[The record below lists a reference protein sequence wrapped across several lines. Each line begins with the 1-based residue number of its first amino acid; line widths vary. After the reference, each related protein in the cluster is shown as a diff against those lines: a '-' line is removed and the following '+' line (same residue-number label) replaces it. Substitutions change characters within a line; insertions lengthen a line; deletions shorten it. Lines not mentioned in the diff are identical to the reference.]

1 MFSWLKSPF
10 KDVEIE
16 SSFKPYLNE
25 KNNEITWVAKNF
37 LALPIDDEGKTIPC
51 TSDSHDMKPFY
62 FITNYLI
69 QLFFTLVFHT
79 QVQEMHLKPVK
90 IKSKNRPHR

>member
-1 MFSWLKSPF
+1 M
-10 KDVEIE
+10 
-16 SSFKPYLNE
+16 
-25 KNNEITWVAKNF
+25 
-37 LALPIDDEGKTIPC
+37 KTI
-51 TSDSHDMKPFY
+51 Y

-90 IKSKNRPHR
+90 IKSKNKPHR

>member
-1 MFSWLKSPF
+1 M
-10 KDVEIE
+10 
-16 SSFKPYLNE
+16 
-25 KNNEITWVAKNF
+25 
-37 LALPIDDEGKTIPC
+37 KTI
-51 TSDSHDMKPFY
+51 Y

-90 IKSKNRPHR
+90 IKSNSKPH

>member
-1 MFSWLKSPF
+1 MAKVDGIYKINSG
-10 KDVEIE
+10 D
-16 SSFKPYLNE
+16 YLNF
-25 KNNEITWVAKNF
+25 NNQSYINVM
-37 LALPIDDEGKTIPC
+37 KT
-51 TSDSHDMKPFY
+51 FY

-90 IKSKNRPHR
+90 IKSKNRPNR

>member
-1 MFSWLKSPF
+1 MDGIYKINSG
-10 KDVEIE
+10 D
-16 SSFKPYLNE
+16 YLNF
-25 KNNEITWVAKNF
+25 NNQSYINV
-37 LALPIDDEGKTIPC
+37 
-51 TSDSHDMKPFY
+51 MKIIY

>member
-1 MFSWLKSPF
+1 MEGIK
-10 KDVEIE
+10 KAKEKGVYEIN
-16 SSFKPYLNE
+16 SGDYLNF
-25 KNNEITWVAKNF
+25 NNQPYINVM
-37 LALPIDDEGKTIPC
+37 KTI
-51 TSDSHDMKPFY
+51 Y

-90 IKSKNRPHR
+90 VKSKNRPNR